1 MTEPVKP
8 VEPQNQPQDSI
19 PKNKQ
24 EWAELAKNDPGK
36 FAELT
41 QSRMDTF
48 FRQNKEFQ
56 EKLSAA
62 EEREKNLI
70 AELNNLKQPQQ
81 PVQQTQQQPEPQNQY
96 PQNEAEWDQLFLER
110 PAYATDLRN
119 QYLYEQRNIKDEYN
133 KAREQGV
140 KTLITEHFDMYHCE
154 KEPDGKLK
162 LDKNGKPIVMVD
174 PNTGLYAFN
183 SESEKGKLWTQIYN
197 EDPQGW
203 NSLKNA
209 PSLMM
214 AEMERRLRQKGAS
227 MINQGQ
233 NNDNVVDQS
242 GVAPQGVTPPKTT
255 QVKFASDEEK
265 VLAEKAVARGT
276 YKNLEEYVQW
286 RDRGN
291 YSYNEQNSRPDF
303 SKR

>member
-96 PQNEAEWDQLFLER
+96 PQNEAEWDQ
-110 PAYATDLRN
+110 
-119 QYLYEQRNIKDEYN
+119 
-133 KAREQGV
+133 
-140 KTLITEHFDMYHCE
+140 
-154 KEPDGKLK
+154 
-162 LDKNGKPIVMVD
+162 
-174 PNTGLYAFN
+174 
-183 SESEKGKLWTQIYN
+183 
-197 EDPQGW
+197 
-203 NSLKNA
+203 
-209 PSLMM
+209 
-214 AEMERRLRQKGAS
+214 
-227 MINQGQ
+227 
-233 NNDNVVDQS
+233 
-242 GVAPQGVTPPKTT
+242 
-255 QVKFASDEEK
+255 
-265 VLAEKAVARGT
+265 
-276 YKNLEEYVQW
+276 
-286 RDRGN
+286 
-291 YSYNEQNSRPDF
+291 
-303 SKR
+303 